1 MADRDSPIKTAAPQ
15 PAGGSANS
23 ATGLVP
29 GAGEDF
35 DKKLVAYKQ
44 RMKANTDAI
53 KRWLAQG
60 IKRAETP
67 ADYAS
72 MSAALL
78 ELAFERYLDLHGEE
92 DAKDLIDR
100 AFRRVVRE
108 RRGPLQ

>member
-1 MADRDSPIKTAAPQ
+1 MKIIKPASMA
-15 PAGGSANS
+15 GSGKQ
-23 ATGLVP
+23 TTELVP
-29 GAGEDF
+29 GAGQDF

-53 KRWLAQG
+53 KRWLTQG

-67 ADYAS
+67 ADHAS

-100 AFRRVVRE
+100 AFQRVVRK